1 MIPAVLIEWVMAR
14 AVKLA
19 GVGVGVSVL
28 IGSCV
33 MVEHKGVKKER
44 ARVSAEAMKTDAKA
58 TPARRAAERD
68 PAGVLKRYLRD

>member
-1 MIPAVLIEWVMAR
+1 MQALVIEWIMAR
-14 AVKLA
+14 IFKLA

-58 TPARRAAERD
+58 QPARRDAERN
-68 PAGVLKRYLRD
+68 ATRVLERYIRD